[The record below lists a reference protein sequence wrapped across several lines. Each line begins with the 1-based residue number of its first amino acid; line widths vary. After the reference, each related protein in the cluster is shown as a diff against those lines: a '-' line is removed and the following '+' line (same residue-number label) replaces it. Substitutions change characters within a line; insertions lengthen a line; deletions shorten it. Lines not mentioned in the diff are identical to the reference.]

1 MYQNCGIGQ
10 MLGEKGRE
18 RTSTW
23 SAQGRTASS
32 HCARDAGMPRAK
44 ANRAKSQSCK
54 EFEAAKLTQDEQYS
68 ASNGG
73 QIQRTASIPS

>member
-44 ANRAKSQSCK
+44 ANRAKNLRLRSLHKTSNTQRQMVVKFK
-54 EFEAAKLTQDEQYS
+54 EPP
-68 ASNGG
+68 
-73 QIQRTASIPS
+73 PSRLDSE